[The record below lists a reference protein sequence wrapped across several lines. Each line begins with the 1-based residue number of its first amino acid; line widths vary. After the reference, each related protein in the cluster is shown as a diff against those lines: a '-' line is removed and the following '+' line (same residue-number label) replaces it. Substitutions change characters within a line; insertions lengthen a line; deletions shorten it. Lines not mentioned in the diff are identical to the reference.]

1 MSSAFKK
8 GDTVTWNSEAGVIH
22 GKVVKKHT
30 EDVGF
35 RGRTRHCSKDQP
47 QYEVKSDKTGAT
59 AMHKEDALKKA

>member
-30 EDVGF
+30 EDVEF